1 MTVLDV
7 GAHHGLYTLLA
18 SKCVG
23 RKGRVI
29 AFEASPRECRR
40 LQRHVSLNRC
50 TSVLIESRSIV
61 EFLASMDYRWFAL
74 APDSSLQPVSND
86 LDSFDENMVAL
97 PCERA
102 REFRSLVDRK
112 RMFFPLYQPRPSS
125 GRDRGIEILKSMVRV
140 RPG

>member
-1 MTVLDV
+1 
-7 GAHHGLYTLLA
+7 
-18 SKCVG
+18 
-23 RKGRVI
+23 
-29 AFEASPRECRR
+29 
-40 LQRHVSLNRC
+40 
-50 TSVLIESRSIV
+50 
-61 EFLASMDYRWFAL
+61 MDYRWFAL
-74 APDSSLQPVSND
+74 APDSSLQPVSNN